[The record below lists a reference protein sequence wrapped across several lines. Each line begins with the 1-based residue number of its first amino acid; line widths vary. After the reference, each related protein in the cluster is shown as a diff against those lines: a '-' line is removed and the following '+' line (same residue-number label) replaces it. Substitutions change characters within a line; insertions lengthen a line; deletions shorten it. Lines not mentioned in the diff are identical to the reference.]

1 MSTDSLQFE
10 ELCLPIPK
18 IVYTF
23 SEEKQ
28 KEIYEYL
35 SQLDEHQK
43 KAYRIAYQHLGTSF
57 NIYKSNGYKEWK
69 NKFQ

>member
-28 KEIYEYL
+28 KEIYEY
-35 SQLDEHQK
+35 
-43 KAYRIAYQHLGTSF
+43 
-57 NIYKSNGYKEWK
+57 
-69 NKFQ
+69 